1 MTSSPA
7 DRPTSRADAYLLG
20 AVAIGLT
27 VVVSAAGGLG
37 WPTPARTSSGWQV
50 ADVPPGLLVLLLAV
64 GLACPALAAVLAR
77 PWTWRAPRAAA
88 VWWVLVLLS
97 VFAGVWNDLY
107 YAALSGEPG
116 PVIPVFDWLFTSVP
130 ALVAALLTRSRG
142 RALQL
147 RAALGTAVVS
157 LPLLALGAAL
167 YSAPNGLAEAL
178 GAGLS
183 SAAFF
188 GVVPLVVV
196 LALTAGTDPRTPVG

>member
-1 MTSSPA
+1 VTSSPPA
-7 DRPTSRADAYLLG
+7 SRADAYRLG
-20 AVAIGLT
+20 TVAIVLT
-27 VVVSAAGGLG
+27 VVMSAVGALG

-50 ADVPPGLLVLLLAV
+50 ADVPPGLLVLLLAA

-77 PWTWRAPRAAA
+77 PWTWRAPGAAA
-88 VWWVLVLLS
+88 VWAVLVALS

-107 YAALSGEPG
+107 YAALSQQLG

-130 ALVAALLTRSRG
+130 ALLAALLTRSRG

-167 YSAPNGLAEAL
+167 YSAPDGFASGF

-188 GVVPLVVV
+188 GVLPLVVV
-196 LALTAGTDPRTPVG
+196 LALTAGTDRRTPVG